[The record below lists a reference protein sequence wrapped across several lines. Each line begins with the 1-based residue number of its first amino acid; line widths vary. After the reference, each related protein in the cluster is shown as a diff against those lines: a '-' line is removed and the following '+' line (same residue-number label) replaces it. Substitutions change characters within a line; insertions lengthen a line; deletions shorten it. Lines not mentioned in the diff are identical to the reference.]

1 MPPVYTGD
9 FFFTAQSAPLPVTPF
24 IGRWTP
30 LPLHHPVNTTRCGRA
45 RLLMSVEQRFDG
57 GDVMSV
63 RMGVPLLILA
73 LALAACGTTTG
84 DRGLSGAGIGAA
96 TGAVVGAVVGGPVL
110 AASAIGA
117 GAGALA
123 GAVTTPNQ
131 VDLGKP
137 VWEH

>member
-1 MPPVYTGD
+1 M
-9 FFFTAQSAPLPVTPF
+9 LK
-24 IGRWTP
+24 
-30 LPLHHPVNTTRCGRA
+30 
-45 RLLMSVEQRFDG
+45 SVERWFHG

-63 RMGVPLLILA
+63 RMGVPLVILA
-73 LALAACGTTTG
+73 LALSACGTTTG